1 MTLSQKIGFWG
12 GLLLA
17 LFIIFMPTPEGMSVP
32 AQRAVA
38 VTLLMAI
45 WWLTEAIPIYA
56 TAFVPMAL
64 FPLLGVLETDAV
76 AESYGHSYVIMLL
89 CGFFI
94 AKVIESQQLHRRIA
108 LIVLNYLGTNQQRII
123 MSFMLVSAFL
133 SMWIANVAVVLLML
147 PIATAVIAK
156 TEEGDGEATSQFG
169 LALMLATAY
178 ACSIGG
184 TATLIGTPVNMVF
197 AGIVGELFPAAP
209 EINFF
214 TWIKIGFP
222 MVVVFI
228 PVIWLYIVKYFKIPS
243 DLIIDTSTFKEE
255 LAALGPMTDGEKK
268 AFGVFLFTA
277 LGWIFRSDFDFGSFR
292 VLGWG
297 SLLGV
302 GEYVHDSTVAV
313 AGALSLFVL
322 TSKKTN
328 TPLLTWKEASSVP
341 WGVVMIVGG
350 GYAIARS
357 FQATG
362 LAGWIGQQLDF
373 IGTYSPLMILLIVT
387 TFIVFLTEINS
398 NTATANIFLP
408 VLAAVAVAARIN
420 PLFLMIPATFA
431 CSFAFMMPSGTGTNT
446 VIFASG
452 KVSIPEMAKCGLWLN
467 LISVVLLTALLY
479 FVVIPILGLDMA
491 LPDWISAE

>member
-1 MTLSQKIGFWG
+1 MSNSQRIGFWG
-12 GLLLA
+12 GLVA
-17 LFIIFMPTPEGMSVP
+17 LFLIVVMPTPEGMAVS
-32 AQRAVA
+32 AQRAVG
-38 VTLLMAI
+38 VTVLMAI
-45 WWLTEAIPIYA
+45 WWLTEAIPIYV

-64 FPLLGVLETDAV
+64 FPLLGVLETDDV

-108 LIVLNYLGTNQQRII
+108 LTVLKSLGSNQQRII
-123 MSFMLVSAFL
+123 LSFMLVAAFL

-156 TEEGDGEATSQFG
+156 TDESEGDETSQFG

-197 AGIVGELFPAAP
+197 AGMVSELFPAAP

-214 TWIKIGFP
+214 TWLKIGFP

-228 PVIWLYIVKYFKIPS
+228 PIIWIYIIKYFRISTKVKI
-243 DLIIDTSTFKEE
+243 DNTAFARE

-277 LGWIFRSDFDFGSFR
+277 IGWVFRSDFDFGSFR
-292 VLGWG
+292 VTGWG
-297 SLLGV
+297 TWLGV
-302 GEYVHDSTVAV
+302 GDYVHDATVAV
-313 AGALSLFVL
+313 IGAIMLFAM
-322 TSKKTN
+322 TNKKTGK
-328 TPLLTWKEASSVP
+328 PLLTWKEATTVP
-341 WGVVMIVGG
+341 WGIVMIVGG

-357 FQATG
+357 FQKTG
-362 LAGWIGQQLDF
+362 LAGWIGQQMDF
-373 IGTYSPLMILLIVT
+373 IGNYSPLTILLIVT

-408 VLAAVAVAARIN
+408 VLAAVAVAAGIN

-467 LISVVLLTALLY
+467 FISVVVLTALLY
-479 FVVIPILGLDMA
+479 FVVIPILGLEMT
-491 LPDWISAE
+491 LPTWIEKQ

>member
-1 MTLSQKIGFWG
+1 MSTSQRIGFWAG
-12 GLLLA
+12 IFICLL
-17 LFIIFMPTPEGMSVP
+17 FIFMPTPGSMSI
-32 AQRAVA
+32 AAKRAVG

-45 WWLTEAIPIYA
+45 WWLSEAIPIYA

-64 FPLLGVLETDAV
+64 FPLLGVLETDDV

-94 AKVIESQQLHRRIA
+94 AKVIESQQLHKRIA
-108 LIVLNYLGTNQQRII
+108 LIVLKKLGSNQQRII
-123 MSFMLVSAFL
+123 LSFMIVSAFL

-147 PIATAVIAK
+147 PIATAVISK
-156 TEEGDGEATSQFG
+156 TDEADNDTSQFG

-222 MVVVFI
+222 IVVLFI
-228 PVIWLYIVKYFKIPS
+228 PTIWLYIIKYFKITNAVQF
-243 DLIIDTSTFKEE
+243 DNTTFADE
-255 LAALGPMTDGEKK
+255 LASLGGMSDGEKK
-268 AFGVFLFTA
+268 AFAVFLFTA

-292 VLGWG
+292 IQGWG

-302 GEYVHDSTVAV
+302 AAYVHDATVAV
-313 AGALSLFVL
+313 IGAILLFVL
-322 TSKKTN
+322 TNKKTGK
-328 TPLLTWKEASSVP
+328 PLLTWQEASAVP
-341 WGVVMIVGG
+341 WGIVMIVGG

-357 FQATG
+357 FQKTG
-362 LAGWIGQQLDF
+362 LAEWIGGQMDF
-373 IGTYSPLMILLIVT
+373 IGNYSPLMILLIVT
-387 TFIVFLTEINS
+387 TFIIFLTEINS

-408 VLAAVAVAARIN
+408 VLAAVAVAATIN

-452 KVSIPEMAKCGLWLN
+452 KVSIPEMAKCGFWLN

-479 FVVIPILGLDMA
+479 FVIVPILGLEMT
-491 LPDWISAE
+491 LPTWVN